1 MPQMTMWQSI
11 VIITL
16 FSIGVIVADEL
27 IHARR
32 RRTRERERAGRPG
45 H

>member
-1 MPQMTMWQSI
+1 MTLWQSVAI
-11 VIITL
+11 VVL

-27 IHARR
+27 LHARR
-32 RRTRERERAGRPG
+32 RRRREREQAAREG

>member
-1 MPQMTMWQSI
+1 MTLWESVTI
-11 VIITL
+11 VVL
-16 FSIGVIVADEL
+16 FSIGVIVADEV

-32 RRTRERERAGRPG
+32 RRRREREQAAREG